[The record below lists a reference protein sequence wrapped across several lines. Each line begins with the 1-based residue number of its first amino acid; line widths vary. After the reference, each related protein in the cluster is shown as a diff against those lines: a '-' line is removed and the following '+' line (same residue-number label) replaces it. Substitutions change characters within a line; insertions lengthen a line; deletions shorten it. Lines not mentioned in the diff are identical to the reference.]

1 MTAAKRRQQQSGP
14 DPSSAPRAVE
24 PPPGFRA
31 DDHSW
36 VLQTVMELQRSVGEL
51 DGNQKALTTAIE
63 QQSGKIDAQ
72 RSELTASI
80 EKQSGRI
87 DAQRSELTAS
97 IEKQSG
103 RIDAQRSEL
112 TASIEKQS
120 ELVRTANRELSKLT
134 GAISFAKWAVG
145 SCIAVSAVLI
155 ALAGL
160 VLYRLP
166 AIIEAVL
173 SGIRDSGN

>member
-14 DPSSAPRAVE
+14 DPSSAARAVE

-36 VLQTVMELQRSVGEL
+36 VLQSIMELQRSVGEL
-51 DGNQKALTTAIE
+51 AGNQKALTTAIE
-63 QQSGKIDAQ
+63 QQSRKIDAQ

-80 EKQSGRI
+80 EKQS
-87 DAQRSELTAS
+87 D
-97 IEKQSG
+97 
-103 RIDAQRSEL
+103 
-112 TASIEKQS
+112 
-120 ELVRTANRELSKLT
+120 LVRTANRELSKLT

>member
-14 DPSSAPRAVE
+14 DPSSAPHAVE

-36 VLQTVMELQRSVGEL
+36 VLQTIMELQRSVGEL

-72 RSELTASI
+72 RSELAASI
-80 EKQSGRI
+80 EKQSGKI
-87 DAQRSELTAS
+87 DAQRSELAAS
-97 IEKQSG
+97 IEKQS
-103 RIDAQRSEL
+103 A
-112 TASIEKQS
+112 
-120 ELVRTANRELSKLT
+120 LVRTANRELNKLT

-173 SGIRDSGN
+173 SGIRASGN